1 VLSTFAP
8 YLLTEF
14 RWSKSNW
21 PTMGSISALVILFIP
36 IAGRLA
42 DRFGVRAAASVCIIM
57 FPLITLACCLIGSP
71 LISAFVA
78 GDGWR
83 DGFMVVAAIYA
94 VCGIITLLLLSA
106 PERKDSI
113 RVESSPSF
121 KTSVFRSLA
130 KRPLLWMLLLASFM
144 VSRRHAIFT
153 NQIKLV
159 VLKQGANDATAAI
172 SLSIFAAVRSLAN

>member
-113 RVESSPSF
+113 RVESSPS
-121 KTSVFRSLA
+121 
-130 KRPLLWMLLLASFM
+130 
-144 VSRRHAIFT
+144 RHAIFT